1 MPNGAIADPSFLA
14 FPIPCSLPNSSEFSN
29 SIGKMDGYREACLLG
44 DSFDPNG
51 VVRMREDEYD
61 SRSGSDNI
69 DGAVSGDDQDANNE
83 QRRKR
88 KKYHRHTPHQI
99 QELEIFFKE
108 CPHPDDKQR
117 SELSRRLG
125 LESKQVKFWFQN
137 RRTQMKTQIERHEN
151 AILKH
156 ENDKL
161 RAENSVMKDAISN
174 PTCNTCGG
182 PSIPV
187 HLSFEEHQ
195 LRIDNARLRD
205 ELHRLYTVTNKFL
218 GWPVLPF
225 VNHSSSVSSDSCLEL
240 SVGRNGMGN
249 LSNISDPMPMG
260 LNLGNGLFNGDPVM
274 PISKSQMGM
283 PGNDIPIDRTIYVDL
298 ALAAM
303 DELVKVAQ
311 IDTPLWIRSRD
322 SSGKETLNF
331 DEYSR
336 TFPSSAAMKHT
347 NWTTEATRD
356 TTMVIINSMALIETL
371 MDANRWAEMFPC
383 LIARATTI
391 DVISNGMGGTRNG
404 SLQLMHAELRVLSP
418 LVPVRTLK
426 FLRFCKQ
433 HADGLWAVVDVSLG
447 EGADADMFFSCR
459 RLPSGCIVQD
469 MPNGFSKVT
478 WVEHTEYDET
488 VVHQLY
494 RQIISWGIGFGSQRW
509 LATLQR
515 QCDCLAILMSSTEDP
530 AGISPHGRRSMLKLS
545 QRMVDN
551 FCSGICTSTLHK
563 WDKLVVGNISE
574 DVKMMARNSIND
586 PGEPP
591 GIVLSASTSV
601 WMPVTQQR
609 LFAFLQ
615 DECLRS
621 EWDILSNG
629 RPMIEM
635 LCISKGQGLDNRVS
649 LLRAN
654 PMNANE
660 NTMLILQES
669 WTDISGSLVVYAPV
683 DTASVNLVMRG
694 EDSAYVSLLPSGF
707 AILPDGPSNYA
718 CTNNDKDGSIMSDIN
733 SGYASGCLLTVAF
746 QILVNNLPTAKL
758 TVESVETVNNLIS
771 CTIQKIKVALR
782 VL

>member
-1 MPNGAIADPSFLA
+1 M
-14 FPIPCSLPNSSEFSN
+14 PIPSSIPSSSEFST
-29 SIGKMDGYREACLLG
+29 STRKMDGYGEVCLLG
-44 DSFDPNG
+44 DGFDPSG
-51 VVRMREDEYD
+51 AVRMREDEYD

-69 DGAVSGDDQDANNE
+69 DGALSGDDQDANDE
-83 QRRKR
+83 QQPKG

-117 SELSRRLG
+117 SELSRRLC
-125 LESKQVKFWFQN
+125 LETKQVKFWFQN

-151 AILKH
+151 AILKQ

-161 RAENSVMKDAISN
+161 RAENSVMKDAIAN

-182 PSIPV
+182 PSIPG
-187 HLSFEEHQ
+187 HLSFEEHH
-195 LRIDNARLRD
+195 LRIENARLRE

-218 GWPVLPF
+218 GWPVSSPF
-225 VNHSSSVSSDSCLEL
+225 GNQGSSPSSDSCLEL
-240 SVGRNGMGN
+240 SVGRSGIGRSSTVSDSMG
-249 LSNISDPMPMG
+249 
-260 LNLGNGLFNGDPVM
+260 LGNGHFGAGPAM
-274 PISKSQMGM
+274 PISKPEIGVS
-283 PGNDIPIDRTIYVDL
+283 GNDIPLDRTIYVDF

-303 DELVKVAQ
+303 NELVEMAQ
-311 IDTPLWIRSRD
+311 TDAPLWIRSRD
-322 SSGKETLNF
+322 GGSRETLNL

-336 TFPSSAAMKHT
+336 TFPSSAGMKHI

-356 TTMVIINSMALIETL
+356 STMVIINSLALVETL

-391 DVISNGMGGTRNG
+391 DVITSGMCGTRNG
-404 SLQLMHAELRVLSP
+404 ALQLMHAELRVLSP

-426 FLRFCKQ
+426 FLRFCRQ
-433 HADGLWAVVDVSLG
+433 HADGLWAVVDVSIG
-447 EGADADMFFSCR
+447 EGSDSNTFLGCR
-459 RLPSGCIVQD
+459 RLPSGCVVED

-488 VVHQLY
+488 VIHQLY
-494 RQIISWGIGFGSQRW
+494 RQLISSGVGFGSQRW
-509 LATLQR
+509 LANLQR
-515 QCDCLAILMSSTEDP
+515 QCECLAILMSSTIPTEDP
-530 AGISPHGRRSMLKLS
+530 AGISPGGRRSMLKLS
-545 QRMVDN
+545 QRMVDK
-551 FCSGICTSTLHK
+551 FCSGLCSSSLHK

-574 DVKMMARNSIND
+574 DVKVMARKSINE

-591 GIVLSASTSV
+591 GIVLSAATSV

-615 DECLRS
+615 DDRLRS
-621 EWDILSNG
+621 EWDILSNS
-629 RPMIEM
+629 RPMLEM
-635 LCISKGQGLDNRVS
+635 VRISKGQDADNRVS

-660 NTMLILQES
+660 STMFILQET

-683 DTASVNLVMRG
+683 DTASVSLMMRG
-694 EDSAYVSLLPSGF
+694 GDSAYVSLLPSGF
-707 AILPDGPSNYA
+707 AILPNA
-718 CTNNDKDGSIMSDIN
+718 TNNDKDASMKSGMN
-733 SGYASGCLLTVAF
+733 SGHDNGCLLTVAF

-758 TVESVETVNNLIS
+758 TVESVETVNNLIF
-771 CTIQKIKVALR
+771 CTIRKIKTALQ
-782 VL
+782 VS